1 MTLPLRIL
9 LVLAAICLVIFMI
22 RGIQKSKMQ
31 IEDSISWVLLAFLIL
46 LLSIFPQIA
55 TALSDAIG
63 FIAPV
68 NFIFLFFI
76 FVLLLKSFHSSLQV
90 SQLNTRVKE
99 LSQQIA
105 IDRLDHFERKEETD
119 KHLQ

>member
-1 MTLPLRIL
+1 MG
-9 LVLAAICLVIFMI
+9 AA
-22 RGIQKSKMQ
+22 GIP
-31 IEDSISWVLLAFLIL
+31 DSATEH
-46 LLSIFPQIA
+46 LSQIA